1 MSTATDGAT
10 RVLAHLD
17 RGLYAL
23 FSRHADRA
31 RHDRDR
37 EQYRAANLGLS
48 FERYLARVYGAS
60 WAVLLVAFL
69 STVVLVLAL
78 PTGLLA
84 AVAEAGHA
92 AVPVVNRFPVPALTR
107 PSVAVLAGLVAGLLG
122 KWFTVRSG
130 SRHLRW
136 RASARKGDIERTL
149 PGAVRYMR
157 VLASGSGDRRT
168 ILRKVAEQ
176 DAYGETGVAFRRA
189 LNDAALTG
197 SLDDGLRT
205 VARDTP
211 SRGLLAPFLLK
222 FREHANQS
230 ADALEGYL
238 RMESRMLSHRQ
249 SRTRQRAADFL
260 ELLAE
265 LFIVLLV
272 LPSLLVIVLTV
283 LSTLAPGLST
293 PVRTPLGTTT
303 LRAALVYGSAA
314 FVLVVGASA
323 AAVVESLRPPSQ
335 TAAAH
340 SRPERT
346 VDVLRTVLVNP
357 ASAAVAALPVAVGV
371 ATLLVLL
378 GYDVENVVL
387 LGYAAYGVPVGLV
400 AVRRARIDDAKDREI
415 KDFVHAVSGHVSLG
429 RPFGEAVGLV
439 AREVDLGRLQADV
452 DDLAFALS
460 LTTAGERGT
469 NVRTAALETFVE
481 AVDTR
486 LAEQTVGLVT
496 GALDVGSDTEE
507 VFETLQTEVGHLHH
521 QKKALRSSMLVY
533 VAVGW
538 TTALIVVGIMVAVNG
553 YVLDGF
559 EQLSAVAGSGAGIAL
574 DPTAVQPARDR
585 RRFYVVTQATMLASG
600 WFAGTASRGRY
611 EALLHS
617 GVLVVVCY
625 VVFAGAGML

>member
-1 MSTATDGAT
+1 MATTDGAV
-10 RVLAHLD
+10 RVLGHLD

-37 EQYRAANLGLS
+37 ERYRAANLGLS

-60 WAVLLVAFL
+60 WSVLLVAFVW
-69 STVVLVLAL
+69 TVIVVLAL
-78 PTGLLA
+78 PASLLDA
-84 AVAEAGHA
+84 LGAAGHA
-92 AVPVVNRFPVPALTR
+92 AVPVVNRLPVPSLAR
-107 PSVAVLAGLVAGLLG
+107 PPVAVLAGVAAGGFG
-122 KWFTVRSG
+122 KWLTVRAG
-130 SRHLRW
+130 SRYLRW
-136 RASARKGDIERTL
+136 RASVRRGGIERTL

-168 ILRKVAEQ
+168 MLRKVAEQ
-176 DAYGETGVAFRRA
+176 DAYGETAVAFRRA

-197 SLDDGLRT
+197 SLDDGLET

-211 SRGLLAPFLLK
+211 SRSLLAPFLLK

-238 RMESRMLSHRQ
+238 QMESRMLSHRQ
-249 SRTRQRAADFL
+249 SRSRQRAADFL

-283 LSTLAPGLST
+283 LSALAPGLSA
-293 PVRTPLGTTT
+293 PVATPLGTTT
-303 LRAALVYGSAA
+303 VRSALVYGSAA
-314 FVLVVGASA
+314 FVLVVGAGA
-323 AAVVESLRPPSQ
+323 ALVVESLRPPGQ
-335 TAAAH
+335 GAPDH
-340 SRPERT
+340 PRPERI
-346 VDVLRTVLVNP
+346 VEAVRTVLVTP
-357 ASAAVAALPVAVGV
+357 ASAAVAFLPVAAGS
-371 ATLLVLL
+371 AALLVVL
-378 GYDVENVVL
+378 GYRPENVVL
-387 LGYAAYGVPVGLV
+387 LGYAAYGVPIGLV
-400 AVRRARIDDAKDREI
+400 AVRRARLDDAKDREM

-439 AREVDLGRLQADV
+439 AREVDLGRLQDDV

-469 NVRTAALETFVE
+469 NVRAAALGTFVE
-481 AVDTR
+481 QVDTR

-507 VFETLQTEVGHLHH
+507 VFETLQTEVGRLHH
-521 QKKALRSSMLVY
+521 EKKALRSAMLIY

-538 TTALIVVGIMVAVNG
+538 TTALLVVGIMVAVNG

-559 EQLSAVAGSGAGIAL
+559 SQLSAVAGASHGIAL
-574 DPTAVQPARDR
+574 DPTAVQPARDQ

-600 WFAGTASRGRY
+600 WFAGAASRGRY

-617 GVLVVVCY
+617 GVLVLVCY